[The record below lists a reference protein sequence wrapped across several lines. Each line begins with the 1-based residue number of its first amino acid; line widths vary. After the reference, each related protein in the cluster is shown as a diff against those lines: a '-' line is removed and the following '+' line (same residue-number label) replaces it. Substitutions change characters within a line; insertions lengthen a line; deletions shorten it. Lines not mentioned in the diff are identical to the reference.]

1 VRPVNLLPD
10 DLRPRR
16 ASSSATLK
24 GSSYVL
30 VGLLGAL
37 LVMALVY
44 ALSANQ
50 TNSRKSDIAKAQ
62 QQTQEAQRRAAV
74 LAPYGAF
81 AQVKATR
88 IQSVKQLAAGRFDW
102 ERMMRELALVLP
114 NGTWLIDMSASVG
127 PQTSSAGGQPQQQQP
142 PSGSG
147 ASSEESASPS
157 LLLTGCADDQ
167 PDVAVLM
174 VRLRKLHG
182 SKNVELGESSQQESS
197 GTSEAAGAA
206 STPSA
211 GGASSDS
218 CPKNRFKFDV
228 TVTFDPLQPLEDS
241 APKVPGSLGGG
252 A

>member
-16 ASSSATLK
+16 ASSSATLR

-30 VGLLGAL
+30 VGLLAAL
-37 LVMALVY
+37 LVMALAY
-44 ALSANQ
+44 TLSANQ
-50 TNSRKSDIAKAQ
+50 TNSRKGDIAKAQ
-62 QQTQEAQRRAAV
+62 QQTQDAQRRAAA

-114 NGTWLIDMSASVG
+114 SGTWLIDMSASVG
-127 PQTSSAGGQPQQQQP
+127 PQTSSAGGQPQQ
-142 PSGSG
+142 PSGS
-147 ASSEESASPS
+147 SASTEQSTNPS
-157 LLLTGCADDQ
+157 LLLTGCAQDQ

-182 SKNVELGESSQQESS
+182 TKNVELGESAQQDSS
-197 GTSEAAGAA
+197 AVSGAAGAD
-206 STPSA
+206 STPST

-228 TVTFDPLQPLEDS
+228 TVTFDPLQPLEDK
-241 APKVPGSLGGG
+241 APKVPGTLGGG